1 MVKFH
6 QTFAEIYCLIL
17 PIFFLRET
25 SFPKSIYKVP
35 AKDADTHSEPRR
47 TTKMELFG
55 EIFNLTVEY
64 FPNFFLYIMI
74 FLLSSCY
81 LYIRCKLTFKKIHYS
96 DYYQEQNRKA
106 FLYRTSRIMQR
117 RLVRSFNEYSIIQDW
132 LVVCF
137 WSL

>member
-6 QTFAEIYCLIL
+6 QTFAKIYCLIL

-35 AKDADTHSEPRR
+35 AKDADTHSEARR

-64 FPNFFLYIMI
+64 FPNFFFIYNDLSFE
-74 FLLSSCY
+74 FLLP
-81 LYIRCKLTFKKIHYS
+81 LYTVQIDI
-96 DYYQEQNRKA
+96 QENTL
-106 FLYRTSRIMQR
+106 F
-117 RLVRSFNEYSIIQDW
+117 RLLPGAE
-132 LVVCF
+132 
-137 WSL
+137 